1 MTLTQNRLSEQD
13 LAQLYMQTEAALK
26 LDDLLQGKAYGQP
39 AQIAVHDSIS
49 GQTPDL
55 ALISL
60 SLCGLVVVRDF
71 PIALKDGYM
80 GPVLRELIVVCED
93 NLLSVGRLWL
103 DSVCHDMTP
112 DPVMDRATIES
123 IPDRLRI
130 MTSIFI
136 ELRDALE
143 ESSDCP
149 DMCHAVKSLYYQSES
164 HADLADRFV
173 EKLKGRRKKT
183 AKAPARAV
191 PDQIP
196 LPYELTRPQI
206 GAEVVHFSLFAK
218 GKPTRH

>member
-1 MTLTQNRLSEQD
+1 MISTQHRLSEQD

-26 LDDLLQGKAYGQP
+26 LDDLLQGKAHGDP

-71 PIALKDGYM
+71 PMALKDGFM
-80 GPVLRELIVVCED
+80 GPVLRELIVAAED
-93 NLLSVGRLWL
+93 NLFSVGRLWL
-103 DSVCHDMTP
+103 DSICHGMAP
-112 DPVMDRATIES
+112 DPKADRITIES

-130 MTSIFI
+130 LSSIFI

-143 ESSDCP
+143 ESDEHA
-149 DMCHAVKSLYYQSES
+149 DMASAVKSLFYQSES
-164 HADLADRFV
+164 HSDLADKFV
-173 EKLKGRRKKT
+173 EKLTIARKKKI
-183 AKAPARAV
+183 AKAQRDI

-196 LPYELTRPQI
+196 LPFELMRPQV
-206 GAEVVHFSLFAK
+206 GAEIVSFSLFAQR
-218 GKPTRH
+218 KPTRH

>member
-1 MTLTQNRLSEQD
+1 MTQTQNRLSEQD

-26 LDDLLQGKAYGQP
+26 LDDLLQGKAHGEP

-49 GQTPDL
+49 DQTPDL

-71 PIALKDGYM
+71 PMALKDGYM

-103 DSVCHDMTP
+103 DSVCHALTP
-112 DPVMDRATIES
+112 DPVMDRTTIES

-130 MTSIFI
+130 MASIFF
-136 ELRDALE
+136 ELREALE
-143 ESSDCP
+143 EAGEP
-149 DMCHAVKSLYYQSES
+149 YEMRHAVRSLFYQSES
-164 HADLADRFV
+164 HADLAERFV
-173 EKLKGRRKKT
+173 EKLKSRTKKVKS
-183 AKAPARAV
+183 AGRAV

-196 LPYELTRPQI
+196 LPYELTRPQT

-218 GKPTRH
+218 PRPTRH

>member
-1 MTLTQNRLSEQD
+1 MTHTQNRLSEQD

-26 LDDLLQGKAYGQP
+26 LDDLLQGKAHGDP

-49 GQTPDL
+49 DQTPDL

-60 SLCGLVVVRDF
+60 SLCGLVVLRDF

-103 DSVCHDMTP
+103 DSVCHQLTP
-112 DPVMDRATIES
+112 DPIMDRETIES

-130 MTSIFI
+130 MASIFF
-136 ELRDALE
+136 EMREALE
-143 ESSDCP
+143 DGDHPAEIRK
-149 DMCHAVKSLYYQSES
+149 AVHSLLYQSES

-173 EKLKGRRKKT
+173 EKLKSRKKKP
-183 AKAPARAV
+183 KAQTRPV

-196 LPYELTRPQI
+196 LPYELVRPRT

-218 GKPTRH
+218 PRPTRH